1 MIRTDLEG
9 GSSII
14 GIVCQVL
21 RGARRRK
28 RFCTRRE
35 ACKIRLGPCQNIA
48 AISHLSSRGHETEP
62 GAEAGQD
69 HLDAWPVI
77 PAQQAD
83 VVAVEAEGGLWQDQ
97 SDPSVDAFQPPPL
110 PVLPDQA

>member
-1 MIRTDLEG
+1 MR
-9 GSSII
+9 
-14 GIVCQVL
+14 
-21 RGARRRK
+21 
-28 RFCTRRE
+28 
-35 ACKIRLGPCQNIA
+35 
-48 AISHLSSRGHETEP
+48 SHEP
-62 GAEAGQD
+62 EPRAEAGQD
-69 HLDAWPVI
+69 RVDARPGV